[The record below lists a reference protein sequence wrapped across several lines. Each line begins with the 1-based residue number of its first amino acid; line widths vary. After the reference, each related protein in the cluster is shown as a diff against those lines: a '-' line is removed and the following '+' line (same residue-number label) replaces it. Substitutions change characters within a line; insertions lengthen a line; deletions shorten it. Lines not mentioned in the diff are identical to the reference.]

1 MERGGFEPP
10 KALPTDLQ
18 SAPFGRSGTSPNV
31 NLYYITAFRR
41 NQHLLS
47 VFLGAFANL
56 MTEIYITKK
65 SDALP
70 RTSKYVSLIECF
82 GHPHMIQTY
91 HVYKTY
97 PGGTTALSDISIRVN
112 RGEFVFLTGPS
123 GAGKSTLL
131 KILFCQEKASSGEIL
146 VDGINVSKID
156 RKRIP
161 MLRRR
166 IGMIFQDFK
175 LLNNKTVFENIAF
188 ALEILGCSQKEIR
201 RRAWQA
207 LRLVGLHEKMD
218 FHPLRISGGEQQ
230 RVAIARALVK
240 DPPLILADEPTGN
253 LDPNLTADIINVL
266 MLLNTKGTTVVIAT
280 HDKDLIQRYR
290 KRVVSLSQGTVV

>member
-1 MERGGFEPP
+1 
-10 KALPTDLQ
+10 
-18 SAPFGRSGTSPNV
+18 
-31 NLYYITAFRR
+31 
-41 NQHLLS
+41 
-47 VFLGAFANL
+47 
-56 MTEIYITKK
+56 
-65 SDALP
+65 
-70 RTSKYVSLIECF
+70 
-82 GHPHMIQTY
+82 MIQTY

-97 PGGTTALSDISIRVN
+97 PGGSAALSDINIRVE

-131 KILFCQEKASSGEIL
+131 KLLFCQEKPSRGEIL
-146 VDGINVSKID
+146 VDGINVSKIEG
-156 RKRIP
+156 RRIP

-188 ALEILGCSQKEIR
+188 ALEILGYSKKEIK

-207 LRLVGLHEKMD
+207 LRLVGLHERMD
-218 FHPLRISGGEQQ
+218 DLPLRISGGEQQ

-253 LDPNLTADIINVL
+253 LDPDLTADIINML
-266 MLLNTKGTTVVIAT
+266 MLLNTKGTTVVVAT
-280 HDKDLIQRYR
+280 HDTDLIQRYR
-290 KRVVSLSQGTVV
+290 KKVVSLSRGRVI

>member
-1 MERGGFEPP
+1 
-10 KALPTDLQ
+10 
-18 SAPFGRSGTSPNV
+18 
-31 NLYYITAFRR
+31 
-41 NQHLLS
+41 
-47 VFLGAFANL
+47 
-56 MTEIYITKK
+56 
-65 SDALP
+65 
-70 RTSKYVSLIECF
+70 
-82 GHPHMIQTY
+82 MIQTY
-91 HVYKTY
+91 HLYKTY
-97 PGGTTALSDISIRVN
+97 PGGITALSDINIKIE

-131 KILFCQEKASSGEIL
+131 KLLFCQEKPSAGEIL

-156 RKRIP
+156 GRRIP

-175 LLNNKTVFENIAF
+175 LLNHKTIFENIAF
-188 ALEILGCSQKEIR
+188 ALEILGYSKKEIK

-218 FHPLRISGGEQQ
+218 VLPLRISGGEQQ

-253 LDPNLTADIINVL
+253 LDPELTSDIINML
-266 MLLNTKGTTVVIAT
+266 MLLNTKGTTVVVAT
-280 HDKDLIQRYR
+280 HDTDLIQRYR
-290 KRVVSLSQGTVV
+290 KRVVLLSQGKIVHPGTAESRKPVRL

>member
-1 MERGGFEPP
+1 
-10 KALPTDLQ
+10 
-18 SAPFGRSGTSPNV
+18 
-31 NLYYITAFRR
+31 
-41 NQHLLS
+41 
-47 VFLGAFANL
+47 
-56 MTEIYITKK
+56 
-65 SDALP
+65 
-70 RTSKYVSLIECF
+70 
-82 GHPHMIQTY
+82 MIQTY

-97 PGGTTALSDISIRVN
+97 PGGNAALSDINLRVD

-131 KILFCQEKASSGEIL
+131 KLLFCQEKASSGEIL

-161 MLRRR
+161 ILRRR

-188 ALEILGCSQKEIR
+188 ALGILGCSKKEIK

-218 FHPLRISGGEQQ
+218 LPPLRISGGEQQ

-253 LDPNLTADIINVL
+253 LDPDLTADIINVL
-266 MLLNTKGTTVVIAT
+266 MLLNTKGTTVVVAT
-280 HDKDLIQRYR
+280 HDTDLIQRYR
-290 KRVVSLSQGTVV
+290 KRVVSLSRGRVV